1 MLGLQKRY
9 KKVTAFV
16 LTRSR
21 QALRFHLALFRN
33 RAQIVTTKV
42 MFSNNFATR
51 FMASLSFKPACLA
64 AKYTKLML
72 VVF

>member
-9 KKVTAFV
+9 KNETAFV

-21 QALRFHLALFRN
+21 QALRFHLAPFKN

-42 MFSNNFATR
+42 TFLNNFA
-51 FMASLSFKPACLA
+51 SD
-64 AKYTKLML
+64 
-72 VVF
+72 VV

>member
-21 QALRFHLALFRN
+21 QAERFHLAPFGN
-33 RAQIVTTKV
+33 HAQIVTTKV
-42 MFSNNFATR
+42 TFSNNLA
-51 FMASLSFKPACLA
+51 PACVSVNA
-64 AKYTKLML
+64 TVNYI
-72 VVF
+72 